1 MLVTVDKAYELS
13 LRGACSVSRDMKRLF
28 VPRSNG
34 NIVAVTEQLN
44 LCHALFLVNG
54 ATSFVQTPAS
64 ATPTGQLPS
73 LLRFQQILN
82 PARARV
88 YKIHNQCADHPS
100 YYFVNSLVLADA
112 WMQTFGC
119 FQPVL
124 EKPDLS
130 EVLKLD

>member
-82 PARARV
+82 PAREYTNVRVFLAGINFVLHQPRCNAR
-88 YKIHNQCADHPS
+88 Y
-100 YYFVNSLVLADA
+100 
-112 WMQTFGC
+112 T
-119 FQPVL
+119 
-124 EKPDLS
+124 
-130 EVLKLD
+130 